1 VMRMSD
7 DLDHRYIWRDV
18 LGKWHQNTPC
28 GEGCELFEVAPGI
41 QIAAIAFGWTAQASG
56 AL

>member
-1 VMRMSD
+1 MRMSD

-41 QIAAIAFGWTAQASG
+41 QIAEIAFGWTAQASG